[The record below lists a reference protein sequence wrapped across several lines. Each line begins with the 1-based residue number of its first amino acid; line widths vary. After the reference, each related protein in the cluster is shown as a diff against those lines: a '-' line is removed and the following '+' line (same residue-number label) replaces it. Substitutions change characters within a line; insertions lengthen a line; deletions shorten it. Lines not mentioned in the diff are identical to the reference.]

1 MNDIREF
8 ECDIRNVEGDFFECD
23 SIVSEVGGA
32 NALASPTGN
41 SSARGVRK
49 EQRSYGYPGGNAPN
63 SEAGRLCSRSLLS
76 LAVFWLE
83 LWLRWPFFGLRFGFC
98 PRNLLSLA
106 VFWLELWLRWPFF
119 GSSFGFVGRFLA

>member
-8 ECDIRNVEGDFFECD
+8 ERDIRNVEGDLFECD
-23 SIVSEVGGA
+23 SIVGGWGA

-49 EQRSYGYPGGNAPN
+49 EQRSYGYPGGNAPKD
-63 SEAGRLCSRSLLS
+63 ETGRLCSRSLLS

-83 LWLRWPFFGLRFGFC
+83 FWLRWPFFGL
-98 PRNLLSLA
+98 N
-106 VFWLELWLRWPFF
+106 
-119 GSSFGFVGRFLA
+119 